1 MTAPTYPLSLPDS
14 PGFVQSSFAL
24 RRAVAVAQSPF
35 TGQTQSYEHPMALWV
50 AQVQL
55 PPMKRATAAAWQA
68 FLLKLHGR
76 RGTFLLGD
84 PDAKVPR
91 GAISLSATPTLNAAA
106 NAGDYQVQIA
116 GVGTSI
122 VAFRAGDYIQLGAS
136 STARLY
142 MIVDDATSDGSG
154 VVTVTIEPSIRVTV
168 ASGGAVVYQS
178 AKTVFRLDAN
188 DIGWDADQVSRFGI
202 SFSCTEAI

>member
-1 MTAPTYPLSLPDS
+1 MTAPTYPLTMPTS
-14 PGFVQSSFAL
+14 PGFVQSSFAI

-35 TGQTQSYEHPMALWV
+35 TGQSQSYEHPMALWV

-76 RGTFLLGD
+76 SGTFLLGD

-106 NAGDYQVQIA
+106 NAGDYQVELT

-122 VAFRAGDYIQLGAS
+122 VAFRAGDYIQLGSAA
-136 STARLY
+136 TARLY

-188 DIGWDADQVSRFGI
+188 DIGWDADHVSRFGI